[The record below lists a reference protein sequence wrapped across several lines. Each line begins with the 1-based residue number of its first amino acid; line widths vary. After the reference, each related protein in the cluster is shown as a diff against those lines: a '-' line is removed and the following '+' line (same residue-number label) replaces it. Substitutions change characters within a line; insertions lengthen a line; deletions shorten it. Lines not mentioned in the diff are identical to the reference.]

1 MNDLNKE
8 IEKIKMVT
16 NEDKESSEVDIVEL
30 REAVVELWERQEA
43 FIEVHDENVEFMNEM
58 KEIQNIII
66 DYLN

>member
-1 MNDLNKE
+1 MNSLSNE

-30 REAVVELWERQEA
+30 RQAVVELWERQEA
-43 FIEVHDENVEFMNEM
+43 FIEVHDENVEIMNEM

-66 DYLN
+66 DYLG